1 MNVTNHEKYAT
12 YITFNKGSE
21 LYIPDAIAGKS
32 IGIDG
37 DIAEA
42 LQQLVQMK

>member
-1 MNVTNHEKYAT
+1 MQLTSIEEHAT

-21 LYIPDAIAGKS
+21 LYISKTIAAKS

-37 DIAEA
+37 DIAEV
-42 LQQLVQMK
+42 LQQLVQLI